1 MTQNTTQYPQDTVV
15 SPVSAAD
22 ALPDSAVALTI
33 SPRHTVTGHD
43 VNHVPDGFDT
53 AYFAMG
59 CFWGVERLFW
69 QQPGVYST
77 TAGYTGGTT
86 KNPAYEGVCTGN
98 TGHAEAVR
106 VVYDP
111 SVISY
116 ADLLRLFWENHDPA
130 QGMKQGGDIGSQ
142 YRSAIYTQ
150 SDSQR
155 VQALASREQYQQAM
169 NENNDSRS
177 ITTAIRPLGPF
188 YVAEDYH
195 QQYLDKN
202 PEGYCGLGGIG
213 VCLPPSLRN

>member
-1 MTQNTTQYPQDTVV
+1 
-15 SPVSAAD
+15 
-22 ALPDSAVALTI
+22 
-33 SPRHTVTGHD
+33 
-43 VNHVPDGFDT
+43 
-53 AYFAMG
+53 
-59 CFWGVERLFW
+59 
-69 QQPGVYST
+69 
-77 TAGYTGGTT
+77 
-86 KNPAYEGVCTGN
+86 
-98 TGHAEAVR
+98 
-106 VVYDP
+106 
-111 SVISY
+111 
-116 ADLLRLFWENHDPA
+116 
-130 QGMKQGGDIGSQ
+130 MKQGGDIGSQ

>member
-43 VNHVPDGFDT
+43 VNHVPNGFDT

-86 KNPAYEGVCTGN
+86 KNPTYEGVCTGN

-106 VVYDP
+106 IVYDP

-169 NENNDSRS
+169 NDNNDSRS

>member
-1 MTQNTTQYPQDTVV
+1 M
-15 SPVSAAD
+15 
-22 ALPDSAVALTI
+22 
-33 SPRHTVTGHD
+33 
-43 VNHVPDGFDT
+43 
-53 AYFAMG
+53 
-59 CFWGVERLFW
+59 
-69 QQPGVYST
+69 
-77 TAGYTGGTT
+77 
-86 KNPAYEGVCTGN
+86 
-98 TGHAEAVR
+98 
-106 VVYDP
+106 VYDP

-195 QQYLDKN
+195 QQYLEPGRLLRTRRDRCLSATFAEKLAAF
-202 PEGYCGLGGIG
+202 PVPVLYCTSAHRQIG
-213 VCLPPSLRN
+213 CSVRLSFFISDTYALYI